1 MEDGGDEMWLSD
13 TVADEIEEDEEEKW
27 LKKRRSRLASVPGY
41 LFLVFA
47 KQTNI
52 NTSKFWI
59 SYLSNIN
66 FVEFQFLHPFFCAE
80 SLLQCC
86 ILISFCTYKL
96 YISSSRSNLES

>member
-1 MEDGGDEMWLSD
+1 MWLSD

-52 NTSKFWI
+52 NTSKFLDFLSQQHQLRRI
-59 SYLSNIN
+59 S
-66 FVEFQFLHPFFCAE
+66 
-80 SLLQCC
+80 
-86 ILISFCTYKL
+86 
-96 YISSSRSNLES
+96 ISSPIFLR